1 MSSNIRNHLLGAGDR
16 SELSSSIYNT
26 AKDDLELIEEGKE
39 MVGSLPSNRQHKNM
53 TLPKDFKGGDTLV
66 TLKSMLTDQEP
77 QSQYHHAQIRG
88 MS

>member
-1 MSSNIRNHLLGAGDR
+1 MSSAIRNHLLGADR

-39 MVGSLPSNRQHKNM
+39 VVGSLPVNKPHKNM
-53 TLPKDFKGGDTLV
+53 TLPKDYKGFKGGDTLV

-77 QSQYHHAQIRG
+77 LSQYH
-88 MS
+88 